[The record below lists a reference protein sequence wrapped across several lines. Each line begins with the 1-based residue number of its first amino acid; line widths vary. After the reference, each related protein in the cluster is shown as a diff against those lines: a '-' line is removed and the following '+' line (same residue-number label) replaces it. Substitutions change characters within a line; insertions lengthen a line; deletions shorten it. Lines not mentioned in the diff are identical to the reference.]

1 MKIQKSDPKASAL
14 MESTRSIGYNFNSA
28 IADIIDNSIAKKANN
43 IWIYSPPDKI
53 QISIL
58 DDGQG
63 MSRDTLLE
71 AMRYGSD
78 PNAQRD
84 SDDLGR
90 FGLGLKVASL
100 SQCRQLTVISKKGG
114 TITAVRWDLDFV
126 IEQNEWLLQEL
137 DPEEYDDSPQLS
149 QLNNLPSGTLVIW
162 SNMDKLV
169 GKSSDE
175 HVILIDYLTGAIS
188 NIGLVF
194 HRFMDSDSTNPVHIY
209 MNGAAIEPA
218 DPFLIHHTT
227 EPKTQ
232 KRPEMIQQI
241 DGHEVIIKP
250 YILPPLNKLTA
261 EQRRYLG
268 STGDLLNTQGFYVYR
283 NKRLIIPG
291 TWFRLSGK
299 KELMKYAR
307 VQVDIDSSSDS
318 LWDIDVKKSTAVVP
332 PIFRE
337 VLGRVLTVASD
348 SSESLTKY
356 RGKKENTPGI
366 IPVWNRISDRD
377 NSVRYEINDQHPQYV
392 GFVDSLNPDQQRDF
406 YRLMKSIEIGFPM
419 ITMYSDCSKGV
430 AIEPEEDIENEL
442 FESGLQMINMGVD
455 ISLLRN
461 TQPWSNYPDV
471 LNKLGDYHE

>member
-1 MKIQKSDPKASAL
+1 
-14 MESTRSIGYNFNSA
+14 
-28 IADIIDNSIAKKANN
+28 
-43 IWIYSPPDKI
+43 
-53 QISIL
+53 
-58 DDGQG
+58 

-78 PNAQRD
+78 PNVHRD
-84 SDDLGR
+84 ADDLGR

-100 SQCRQLTVISKKGG
+100 SQCRQLTVISKIGDE
-114 TITAVRWDLDFV
+114 IAAVRWDLDFV

-137 DPEEYDDSPQLS
+137 DPIEYSDSPQLS
-149 QLNNLPSGTLVIW
+149 SLEALSSGTLVIW
-162 SNMDKLV
+162 SNMDKLA
-169 GKSSDE
+169 GKSANE
-175 HVILIDYLTGAIS
+175 HEILLEYLDGAIS

-194 HRFMDSDSTNPVHIY
+194 HRFMDSDAVNPVCIF
-209 MNGAAIEPA
+209 MNGMPIEPA
-218 DPFLIHHTT
+218 DPFLIHHFT

-232 KRPEMIQQI
+232 KRPEVRHQI
-241 DGHEVIIKP
+241 DGHEVVIKP

-261 EQRRYLG
+261 EQRRFLG

-299 KELMKYAR
+299 RELIKYAR

-318 LWDIDVKKSTAVVP
+318 LWDIDVKKSTATVP

-356 RGKKENTPGI
+356 RGKKESIPGVM
-366 IPVWNRISDRD
+366 PVWNRISDRD
-377 NSVRYEINDQHPQYV
+377 NAVRYEVNDQHPQYIE
-392 GFVDSLNPDQQRDF
+392 FVDSLNSEQQRAF
-406 YRLMKSIEIGFPM
+406 YRLMKSIEVGFPM
-419 ITMYSDCSKGV
+419 ITMYSDCSKGII
-430 AIEPEEDIENEL
+430 IEPEDDIEDL
-442 FESGLQMINMGVD
+442 LLESGISMLNAGID
-455 ISLLRN
+455 IDRIRT

-471 LNKLGDYHE
+471 IDKLGDYHE

>member
-1 MKIQKSDPKASAL
+1 MKTQRSDPKASAL

-28 IADIIDNSIAKKANN
+28 IADIIDNSIAKKARNV
-43 IWIYSPPDKI
+43 WIYSPPDKI
-53 QISIL
+53 QVSIL

-63 MSRDTLLE
+63 MSRDTLIE

-78 PNAQRD
+78 PNIQRD
-84 SDDLGR
+84 TDDLGR

-100 SQCRQLTVISKKGG
+100 SQCRQLTVISKRDGAL
-114 TITAVRWDLDFV
+114 TAVRWDLDFV
-126 IEQNEWLLQEL
+126 IQQNEWLLQEL
-137 DPEEYDDSPQLS
+137 DPDEYSDSPQLS
-149 QLNNLPSGTLVIW
+149 HLNSLPSGTLVIW

-175 HVILIDYLTGAIS
+175 HDILLDYLTGAIS
-188 NIGLVF
+188 SIGLVF
-194 HRFMDSDSTNPVHIY
+194 HRFMDSDASDPVSIY
-209 MNGAAIEPA
+209 MNESPIEPA
-218 DPFLIHHTT
+218 DPFLIHHQT

-232 KRPEMIQQI
+232 KRPEMVQQI
-241 DGHEVIIKP
+241 DGHEVVIKP

-366 IPVWNRISDRD
+366 TPVWNRIADRD
-377 NSVRYEINDQHPQYV
+377 NTVRYEINLQHPQLSN
-392 GFVDSLNPDQQRDF
+392 FMDSLNPDQQRMF
-406 YRLMKSIEIGFPM
+406 ERLMKSIEMGFPM
-419 ITMYSDCSKGV
+419 ATMYTDCSKGLSF
-430 AIEPEEDIENEL
+430 EPEDNYESEL
-442 FESGLQMINMGVD
+442 FESGIQMLNLGVD
-455 ISLLRN
+455 IDILRK
-461 TQPWSNYPDV
+461 TQPWSNYPDI
-471 LNKLGDYHE
+471 LNKLGDYHD